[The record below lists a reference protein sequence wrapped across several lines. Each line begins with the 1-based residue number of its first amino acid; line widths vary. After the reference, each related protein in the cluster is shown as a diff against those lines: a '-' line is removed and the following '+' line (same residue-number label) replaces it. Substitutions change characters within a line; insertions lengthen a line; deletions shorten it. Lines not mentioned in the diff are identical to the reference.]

1 MKYGGFMMNI
11 QSSWLNLPVKDL
23 KASATFFENIGFT
36 IKKNEAV
43 LDKMRGIETA
53 DHKIIML
60 IEQGQFEKVAQ
71 QSDIGR
77 HEALVSV
84 SVKEAAEVDDL
95 LNLVETA
102 GGKVLHV
109 VQNMKAFMVVYLAI
123 LMDTYLILSQCNLN
137 YNVNIYI
144 QY

>member
-1 MKYGGFMMNI
+1 MNI

-71 QSDIGR
+71 QSDIVR

-84 SVKEAAEVDDL
+84 SVKEAAE
-95 LNLVETA
+95 
-102 GGKVLHV
+102 GR
-109 VQNMKAFMVVYLAI
+109 
-123 LMDTYLILSQCNLN
+123 
-137 YNVNIYI
+137 
-144 QY
+144 

>member
-1 MKYGGFMMNI
+1 MMNI

-23 KASATFFENIGFT
+23 TASATFFENIGFT

-102 GGKVLHV
+102 GGKVLQRGTKHEG
-109 VQNMKAFMVVYLAI
+109 FYGGLFSDI
-123 LMDTYLILSQCNLN
+123 DGHLF
-137 YNVNIYI
+137 NII
-144 QY
+144 AM